1 MIDLKIGTILLLLY
15 ASFICGLLALA
26 SVADIVRMKRKSRC
40 QNDLPPKI
48 KTSQYDIK
56 RITVRRSYD
65 REDTRGLPTERVQAL
80 VEEELMFQ
88 LAAAIRPYVTFD
100 FTPIRGSDVTDC
112 TAKICIAIKEK

>member
-1 MIDLKIGTILLLLY
+1 MKIGTILLLLY
-15 ASFICGLLALA
+15 VSLVAILWICTAVVGIFRVKHTTQQKASDPVPGL
-26 SVADIVRMKRKSRC
+26 
-40 QNDLPPKI
+40 

-88 LAAAIRPYVTFD
+88 LAAALRPYVVFD
-100 FTPIRGSDVTDC
+100 FTPVRGSNVTDC
-112 TAKICIAIKEK
+112 TAKICIAFKEE

>member
-1 MIDLKIGTILLLLY
+1 MKIGTILLLLY
-15 ASFICGLLALA
+15 VSLVAILLICTAVVGIFRAKHTPQCKASDPVPGL
-26 SVADIVRMKRKSRC
+26 
-40 QNDLPPKI
+40 

-56 RITVRRSYD
+56 RITARRSYD

-100 FTPIRGSDVTDC
+100 FTPVRGSDVTDC
-112 TAKICIAIKEK
+112 AAKICIAFKEE

>member
-1 MIDLKIGTILLLLY
+1 MKIGMILLILY
-15 ASFICGLLALA
+15 ASVVAIMVVCAAAVDIARVKHTPKSKSGDPVPGL
-26 SVADIVRMKRKSRC
+26 
-40 QNDLPPKI
+40 

-56 RITVRRSYD
+56 RITARRSYD

-100 FTPIRGSDVTDC
+100 FTPVRGSDVTDC
-112 TAKICIAIKEK
+112 TAKICIAIKEE